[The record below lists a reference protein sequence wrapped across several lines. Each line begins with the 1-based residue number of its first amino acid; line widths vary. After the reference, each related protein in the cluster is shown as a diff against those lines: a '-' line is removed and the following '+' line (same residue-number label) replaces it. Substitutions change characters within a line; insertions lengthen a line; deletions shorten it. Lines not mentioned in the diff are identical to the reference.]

1 MTGEPGGY
9 RRACLSEVKVP
20 HLLVVLSR
28 PLASSLGS
36 CHVCFPAPPRKGE
49 MVDLPDTPLL
59 PPRSLPIAELIS
71 HKTSLIFLH
80 SEGRHVD
87 RMISIL
93 FLIVYLW
100 LELGF
105 CATEREG
112 TLSLL

>member
-1 MTGEPGGY
+1 
-9 RRACLSEVKVP
+9 
-20 HLLVVLSR
+20 
-28 PLASSLGS
+28 
-36 CHVCFPAPPRKGE
+36 